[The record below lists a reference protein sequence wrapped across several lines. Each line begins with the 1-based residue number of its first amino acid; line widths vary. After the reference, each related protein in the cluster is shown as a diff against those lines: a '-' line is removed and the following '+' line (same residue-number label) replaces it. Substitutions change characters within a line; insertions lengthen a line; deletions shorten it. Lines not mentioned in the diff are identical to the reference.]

1 MTGRPRRGPQRDR
14 GSVTAEFAVLLPVV
28 AVLIGVV
35 VALAASAVT
44 QLRCADAARVA
55 ARVAAIGEGDAAVAA
70 AAARVAGA
78 GARTAVAR
86 DAAWVVVTV
95 EASVGPAV
103 PLVGGITVRG
113 TAAAWVEP

>member
-1 MTGRPRRGPQRDR
+1 VTGRRRQDPQRDR

-35 VALAASAVT
+35 VALAASAVV

-55 ARVAAIGEGDAAVAA
+55 ARVAAIGEGDAAAAA

>member
-1 MTGRPRRGPQRDR
+1 MTGRPRRDQQEDR

-28 AVLIGVV
+28 AVLIGVLV
-35 VALAASAVT
+35 TLAASAVA

-55 ARVAAIGEGDAAVAA
+55 ARVAAIGEADAAVASA
-70 AAARVAGA
+70 ATRVAGP

-86 DAAWVVVTV
+86 DDAWVAVTV
-95 EASVGPAV
+95 EASVGPV
-103 PLVGGITVRG
+103 LPLVGGLVVRG